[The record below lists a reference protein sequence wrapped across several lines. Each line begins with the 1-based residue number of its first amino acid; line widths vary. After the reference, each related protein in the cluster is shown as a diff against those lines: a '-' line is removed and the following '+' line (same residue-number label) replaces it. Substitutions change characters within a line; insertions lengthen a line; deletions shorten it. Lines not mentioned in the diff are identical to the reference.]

1 MLSCNLRQKYQDYF
15 VPLVW
20 FQSKESGDEMDG
32 VIFFES
38 QRFDRKWIWAFFSI
52 FIGFICIPFG
62 LSWYLVLS
70 MTKDSSIIVPF
81 SVVTVFVGIALS
93 IGLFV
98 VGFFRIDTEV
108 NRDSITVKCSPSPL
122 NRMGVKYPFQDV
134 ETMYHRS
141 CRPIKEFGGYGV
153 RWGFGNN
160 GRAFLV
166 SGAKG
171 IQLLLKGGGKVFIGS
186 KKANHFIESVS
197 EMYPEKLRPDVSLS
211 DT

>member
-1 MLSCNLRQKYQDYF
+1 
-15 VPLVW
+15 
-20 FQSKESGDEMDG
+20 MDG

-38 QRFDRKWIWAFFSI
+38 QKFDRKWIWAFFSI
-52 FIGFICIPFG
+52 LIGFVCIPFG
-62 LSWYLVLS
+62 LVWCLVLS
-70 MTKDSSIIVPF
+70 MTKHSFIIIMVSVP
-81 SVVTVFVGIALS
+81 TVPAVILLPIALYLAH
-93 IGLFV
+93 I
-98 VGFFRIDTEV
+98 FRMDMEV
-108 NRDSITVKCSPSPL
+108 NRDSITVKWSPSPFD
-122 NRMGVKYPFQDV
+122 RMGVEYPFQDV

-153 RWGFGNN
+153 SWEFGNN

-166 SGAKG
+166 SGAEG

-197 EMYPEKLRPDVSLS
+197 KIYPEKLRLDVSLS

>member
-1 MLSCNLRQKYQDYF
+1 
-15 VPLVW
+15 
-20 FQSKESGDEMDG
+20 MDG

-38 QRFDRKWIWAFFSI
+38 QKFDRKWIWAIFSI
-52 FIGFICIPFG
+52 LIGFVCIPFG
-62 LSWYLVLS
+62 LVWYLVLS
-70 MTKDSSIIVPF
+70 MTKHSFIIIMVSIGFIPAVILLP
-81 SVVTVFVGIALS
+81 IALYLAR
-93 IGLFV
+93 I
-98 VGFFRIDTEV
+98 FRMNTEV
-108 NRDSITVKCSPSPL
+108 NRDSITVKCSPSPF
-122 NRMGVKYPFQDV
+122 NRMGVKYPFRDV

-141 CRPIKEFGGYGV
+141 CRPIKEFGRYGV

-166 SGAKG
+166 SGAEG

-186 KKANHFIESVS
+186 KKANQFIESVS

>member
-1 MLSCNLRQKYQDYF
+1 
-15 VPLVW
+15 
-20 FQSKESGDEMDG
+20 MDR

-38 QRFDRKWIWAFFSI
+38 QKFDRKWIWTIFSI
-52 FIGFICIPFG
+52 LIGFVCIPFG
-62 LSWYLVLS
+62 LVWYLVLS
-70 MTKDSSIIVPF
+70 MTKHSFIIIMV
-81 SVVTVFVGIALS
+81 S
-93 IGLFV
+93 IGFIPAVILLPIAWYLALIC
-98 VGFFRIDTEV
+98 RMDTEV
-108 NRDSITVKCSPSPL
+108 NRDSITVKCSLSPF

-166 SGAKG
+166 SGAEG

-197 EMYPEKLRPDVSLS
+197 EIYPEKLRPDVSLS

>member
-1 MLSCNLRQKYQDYF
+1 
-15 VPLVW
+15 
-20 FQSKESGDEMDG
+20 MDR

-38 QRFDRKWIWAFFSI
+38 QKFDRKWIWAIFSI
-52 FIGFICIPFG
+52 LIGSVCIPFG
-62 LSWYLVLS
+62 LVWYLVLS
-70 MTKDSSIIVPF
+70 MTKHSFIIIMV
-81 SVVTVFVGIALS
+81 S
-93 IGLFV
+93 IGFIPAVILLPIAWCLALIC
-98 VGFFRIDTEV
+98 RMDTEV
-108 NRDSITVKCSPSPL
+108 NRDSITVKCSPSPF
-122 NRMGVKYPFQDV
+122 NWMSVKYPFQDI

-166 SGAKG
+166 SGAEG

-197 EMYPEKLRPDVSLS
+197 EIYPEKLRPDVSLS